1 MSGEAL
7 AGPGGYGIDP
17 TVLRTFA
24 AEVKDVHALGCQLAL
39 VIGGGNIFRGLE
51 GADSFGI
58 DRATGDYM
66 GMLATV
72 INALALQAGLEQ
84 VGVPTRV
91 LSAIEIK
98 EVAEPYIRRR
108 ATRHLE
114 KGRVIIFA
122 RGHRQSLLHHRHG
135 GEPPCDGDR
144 RAGHLQGDPRRR
156 CLRQRSAEESQS
168 RPLRSAHL
176 HRRAEPAPA
185 GDGSTACPLCM
196 DNGLPILVFNML
208 QSGNIKRAVVGR
220 ADRNNGPRRSRAM
233 TAEVLESLKT
243 ELDKTHA
250 ALKKELSHVRTGR
263 ASTALLEGV
272 HVDYYGTRTPLNQLA
287 SLSAPEASLLV
298 IQPYDKSVMQAIEK
312 AIQTS
317 ELGLNPQ
324 NDGKLIRI
332 PIPPLTEE
340 RRRDLV
346 KHVRKVAEEF
356 RVGARNHRRESLEML
371 KELEKDKDITED
383 DRRHADQ
390 KVEAMTKEC
399 LERLEKTLKLKE
411 DEIMAV

>member
-1 MSGEAL
+1 
-7 AGPGGYGIDP
+7 
-17 TVLRTFA
+17 
-24 AEVKDVHALGCQLAL
+24 
-39 VIGGGNIFRGLE
+39 
-51 GADSFGI
+51 
-58 DRATGDYM
+58 
-66 GMLATV
+66 
-72 INALALQAGLEQ
+72 
-84 VGVPTRV
+84 
-91 LSAIEIK
+91 
-98 EVAEPYIRRR
+98 
-108 ATRHLE
+108 
-114 KGRVIIFA
+114 
-122 RGHRQSLLHHRHG
+122 
-135 GEPPCDGDR
+135 
-144 RAGHLQGDPRRR
+144 
-156 CLRQRSAEESQS
+156 
-168 RPLRSAHL
+168 
-176 HRRAEPAPA
+176 
-185 GDGSTACPLCM
+185 
-196 DNGLPILVFNML
+196 
-208 QSGNIKRAVVGR
+208 
-220 ADRNNGPRRSRAM
+220 M
-233 TAEVLESLKT
+233 TAEVLENLKT

-298 IQPYDKSVMQAIEK
+298 IQPYDKSVIQAIEK

-356 RVGARNHRRESLEML
+356 RVGARNHRRDALEML

-399 LERLEKTLKLKE
+399 LERLEKTLKAKE
-411 DEIMAV
+411 EEIMAV